1 MAFELQRFFPSWQS
15 NLAKSRLRA
24 PIERLVRGA
33 LIRSR
38 NIFALHDA
46 LWRGQRRGGAVLHLT
61 KYPREGVRLTT
72 RDKVRADVTYIR
84 RPLADT
90 GAKTD
95 SELMRR

>member
-1 MAFELQRFFPSWQS
+1 M
-15 NLAKSRLRA
+15 
-24 PIERLVRGA
+24 
-33 LIRSR
+33 
-38 NIFALHDA
+38 
-46 LWRGQRRGGAVLHLT
+46 LHLT

-72 RDKVRADVTYIR
+72 RDKIRADVTYIH

>member
-1 MAFELQRFFPSWQS
+1 M
-15 NLAKSRLRA
+15 
-24 PIERLVRGA
+24 
-33 LIRSR
+33 
-38 NIFALHDA
+38 
-46 LWRGQRRGGAVLHLT
+46 LHLT

-72 RDKVRADVTYIR
+72 RDKIRAGVAYIR